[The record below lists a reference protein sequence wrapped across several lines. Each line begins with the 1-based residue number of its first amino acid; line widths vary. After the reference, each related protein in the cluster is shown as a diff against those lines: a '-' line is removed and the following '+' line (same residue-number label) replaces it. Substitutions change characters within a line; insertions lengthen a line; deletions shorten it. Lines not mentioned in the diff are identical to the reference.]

1 MQARTDRGISSMN
14 KTKKYMLMSI
24 VLIILLF
31 VAGCGGGFF
40 RGGTDPIPTYD
51 FRKGSDGL
59 AMAFLEG
66 LPPQQMYVGTQFST
80 GLKIK
85 NMGAYDIQD
94 RATITI
100 SAPPGSFS
108 YEKGD
113 AQEIVLKGKSLYAS
127 EGEENVLMFPM
138 QALCY
143 PGYGG
148 TLKSTVVSNHTA
160 KIKADACYY
169 YETTANADLCIDTR
183 KHLREAHET
192 PVCIMQGIGLSG
204 GQGGPVGV
212 AGISPTVIP
221 ISDKEMTLQLS
232 VSIQKFK
239 QQGYNMYGPNAGCN
253 DPKQLNEVEIDVQMG
268 GQRLWCEPYQ
278 LKLKG
283 NEAVSTRCTAA
294 IDPLL
299 GAYTTPVSV
308 NIKYY
313 VQQTLVKDVV
323 VQPPPTGINCA
334 ALKGGKTA

>member
-1 MQARTDRGISSMN
+1 
-14 KTKKYMLMSI
+14 
-24 VLIILLF
+24 LLF
-31 VAGCGGGFF
+31 VAGCQGGFF
-40 RGGTDPIPTYD
+40 RGTDTIQTYD
-51 FRKGSDGL
+51 FRKGTDGI

-66 LPPQQMYVGTQFST
+66 LPSKQMYVGTQFST

-94 RATITI
+94 RAEITI

-113 AQEIVLKGKSLYAS
+113 TQEFLLAGRSLYVA
-127 EGEENVLMFPM
+127 EGEEDVFMFPM
-138 QALCY
+138 RALCY

-148 TLKSTVVSNHTA
+148 TRESTIVSNHTV

-169 YETTANADLCIDTR
+169 YETTANVDMCVDTR
-183 KHLREAHET
+183 KHLREAHEM

-212 AGISPTVIP
+212 VGISPTVVP

-232 VSIQKFK
+232 VSIKK
-239 QQGYNMYGPNAGCN
+239 LKGKGYNMYGPNAGCK

-278 LKLKG
+278 LKLIG
-283 NEAVSTRCTAA
+283 DQAASTRCTAA

-313 VQQTLVKDVV
+313 VQQTLVRDVV

-334 ALKGGKTA
+334 ALKGGKTT